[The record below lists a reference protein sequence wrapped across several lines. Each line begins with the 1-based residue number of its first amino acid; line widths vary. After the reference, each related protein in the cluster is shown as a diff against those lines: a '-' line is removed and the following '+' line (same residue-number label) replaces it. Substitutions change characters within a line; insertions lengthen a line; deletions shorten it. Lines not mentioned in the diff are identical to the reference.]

1 MGHTSLIEHFS
12 IIRDYR
18 QSGKVDHKITDII
31 LLVVCAVICGAE
43 GWEDISDFGKDR
55 LDWLKRYGDFDNG
68 IPSDDTIARVMGRLS
83 PRKVQECF
91 SAWMASCHEQ
101 TDGQIIAIDGKTV
114 RGSYNKSKRKGAI
127 HMVSAFCVENSVVLA
142 QRQTS
147 EKSNEITAIPELLD
161 LLEVK
166 GCLLT
171 IDAMG
176 CQREIAEKIVSK
188 GADYLLAVKGNQP
201 KLAKTFEK
209 HFPISKFNDFE
220 EYSFTTSEKNHGREE
235 TRVYIVKEIFDEF
248 VDQSFEWKGM
258 KTVGVSVNFRSQV
271 GVPPK
276 EEDITVRYFIS
287 SANLTP
293 KRFSEAVRRHW
304 HIENQLHWTLDVA
317 FNEDACRVR
326 RESAG
331 ENLAAI
337 RHIALNYLKSET
349 SFKAGIKRKQK
360 KAARN
365 DEYLSEVLATPQVS

>member
-18 QSGKVDHKITDII
+18 QSGKVDHKLTDII
-31 LLVVCAVICGAE
+31 LLVVCGVISGAE
-43 GWEDISDFGKDR
+43 GWEDITDFGKDR
-55 LDWLKRYGDFDNG
+55 LDWLKQYGDFDNG

-83 PRKVQECF
+83 PRKVQACF
-91 SAWMASCHEQ
+91 SAWMESCHARTE
-101 TDGQIIAIDGKTV
+101 GQIIAIDGKTL
-114 RGSYNKSKRKGAI
+114 RRSYDKSKRKGAI
-127 HMVSAFCVENSVVLA
+127 HMVSAFCVENSLVLA

-201 KLAKTFEK
+201 RLAKAFEK
-209 HFPISKFNDFE
+209 YFPISKLNDFD
-220 EYSFTTSEKNHGREE
+220 EYSFSTAEKSHGRDE
-235 TRVYIVKEIFDEF
+235 TRIYIVKEIFDDF
-248 VDQSFEWKGM
+248 VDHSFEWKGM
-258 KTVGVSVNFRSQV
+258 KSVGVCIGFRSKT
-271 GVPPK
+271 GVPPNA
-276 EEDITVRYFIS
+276 EDVMIRYFIS
-287 SANLTP
+287 SAKLSP
-293 KRFSEAVRRHW
+293 KRFSEAVRWHW
-304 HIENQLHWTLDVA
+304 HIENKLHWTLDVA
-317 FNEDACRVR
+317 FQEDACRVR

-337 RHIALNYLKSET
+337 RHIALNFLKSENT
-349 SFKAGIKRKQK
+349 FKAGIKRKQK

-365 DEYLSEVLATPQVS
+365 DDYLSEVLAVPQFS